1 MASKRHAGIPVVVFE
16 KNGAPG
22 EGDWNMGLHW
32 SVPILKSLIPDDA
45 VVKLQSV
52 EVDLDVP
59 TKPIDTPAFLNGSTG
74 EVIVAPEIPNFQ
86 LESRITRRRIEKI
99 RKQGRLAQVKEKSKG
114 CCEPWKGAFEWV
126 SEDQPVSYF
135 NLTVWDPKPTRPLMG
150 HKNGRVTLA
159 GDAARPMTYQR
170 GQELYHSITDAG
182 KLVEDIKTKAKLVAA
197 IEK

>member
-1 MASKRHAGIPVVVFE
+1 MPRYLFLYRDSGYCANCEEERDGAILLGSLNTCDASDLAGIPVVVFE

-74 EVIVAPEIPNFQ
+74 EVIVAPEIPNF
-86 LESRITRRRIEKI
+86 RRLR
-99 RKQGRLAQVKEKSKG
+99 RSKLR
-114 CCEPWKGAFEWV
+114 A
-126 SEDQPVSYF
+126 
-135 NLTVWDPKPTRPLMG
+135 
-150 HKNGRVTLA
+150 
-159 GDAARPMTYQR
+159 
-170 GQELYHSITDAG
+170 
-182 KLVEDIKTKAKLVAA
+182 
-197 IEK
+197 